1 MHTNSRRIPTGLC
14 RVRSG
19 VLCPPSNRSLHCLLV
34 LHYLLYFTSTKVHAF
49 FFCCSAS
56 GARLPA
62 TRSSASTVAGGT
74 IKNCSFTTDT
84 VPNLLLTQYLIYSY
98 CSMTVD
104 RKTLVA
110 VTSTHPYSE
119 ALASS
124 TDPAHKVA
132 AGWLDEWRSSYQ
144 HYYHTHTAS

>member
-1 MHTNSRRIPTGLC
+1 M
-14 RVRSG
+14 
-19 VLCPPSNRSLHCLLV
+19 LCPPSSRSLHCLLV
-34 LHYLLYFTSTKVHAF
+34 LHCLLYFTGTKVLSFLF
-49 FFCCSAS
+49 FWCSAS
-56 GARLPA
+56 GARFPA
-62 TRSSASTVAGGT
+62 TRFLVSTVAGGT
-74 IKNCSFTTDT
+74 IKNCLFTTDT
-84 VPNLLLTQYLIYSY
+84 VAKLLLTQYLIYSS

-104 RKTLVA
+104 RKALVA

-144 HYYHTHTAS
+144 HYYHTHAAS